1 MSDEKNV
8 EVLIRIVD
16 DDDVLRSSLAFML
29 QAAGWK
35 TQTYAE
41 AVSFLRQDALSVP
54 GCLILDVRMPGMSG
68 LELQLELNRRACLL
82 PIIFLTAHGEM
93 DMAVFAMKKGA
104 VDFISKPVDPEKLID
119 AVSSALAK
127 QQFRRAGLKTPAD
140 IVARYASLTS
150 REREV
155 CQELARGKTNRET
168 ARTLHI
174 SERTVEGHR
183 ASSFK
188 KLGVHTVRGLLDFLN
203 ELLQVENEK
212 NPPG

>member
-35 TQTYAE
+35 TQTYAD

-155 CQELARGKTNRET
+155 CQELAHGKTNRET

-174 SERTVEGHR
+174 SERTVEGH
-183 ASSFK
+183 
-188 KLGVHTVRGLLDFLN
+188 
-203 ELLQVENEK
+203 
-212 NPPG
+212 

>member
-35 TQTYAE
+35 TQTYAD

-188 KLGVHTVRGLLDFLN
+188 KLGVQTVRGLLDFLN

>member
-1 MSDEKNV
+1 MNV
-8 EVLIRIVD
+8 ENNVETLIRIVD
-16 DDDVLRSSLAFML
+16 DDEVLRSSLAFML

-35 TQTYAE
+35 TKTYEDAG
-41 AVSFLRQDALSVP
+41 SFLRQDALSVP

-119 AVSSALAK
+119 AVSSALSK
-127 QQFRRAGLKTPAD
+127 QQLRRAGMTTPAD

-155 CQELARGKTNRET
+155 CVELAHGKTNRET
-168 ARTLHI
+168 AKMLRI

-183 ASSFK
+183 ASSFR
-188 KLGVHTVRGLLDFLN
+188 KLGVHTVR
-203 ELLQVENEK
+203 ELLEFFNGLTQVETEK

>member
-35 TQTYAE
+35 TQTYAD

-140 IVARYASLTS
+140 IVAGYASLTC

-188 KLGVHTVRGLLDFLN
+188 KLGVQTVRGLLDFLN

>member
-1 MSDEKNV
+1 
-8 EVLIRIVD
+8 
-16 DDDVLRSSLAFML
+16 
-29 QAAGWK
+29 
-35 TQTYAE
+35 
-41 AVSFLRQDALSVP
+41 
-54 GCLILDVRMPGMSG
+54 
-68 LELQLELNRRACLL
+68 
-82 PIIFLTAHGEM
+82 
-93 DMAVFAMKKGA
+93 MKKGA